1 MAWKELHDHIEVGI
15 IHRTLYPEAKTDEHI
30 LLETIDLMTHDLFF
44 DRIEL
49 PHIKDPAIRK
59 ELKNRLYTTR
69 MKVTYAASQTIFELN
84 LDINSPNAA
93 ERKRAV
99 NELKVCMEDAADF
112 GADNMTMISGPMV
125 ENRGELEGAKEALVE
140 SIVELS
146 AFAEKAGIKLQL
158 ELHDYDVDKKRL
170 LGPTKD
176 AVNLLE
182 RLQGRCPAFSFLI
195 DLSHFPL
202 LGETIDEAVFPLQ
215 HHIGYVHIGNC
226 VVDKGDPRYG
236 DKHPYFGYPAGSNNA
251 KEIVQFFKALADIG
265 YLAPGK
271 KAAVTIETTRW
282 EGERPEDLLVNAK
295 RTLREAW
302 AEFAC
307 EQNQVGGRIGG

>member
-1 MAWKELHDHIEVGI
+1 MAWKGLHDHIEVGI
-15 IHRTLYPEAKTDEHI
+15 IHRTLYPEAKKDENV

-44 DRIEL
+44 ERIEL

-59 ELKNRLYTTR
+59 ELKNRLHTTR
-69 MKVTYAASQTIFELN
+69 MKTTYAASQSIFELN
-84 LDINSPNAA
+84 LNVNSINPA

-99 NELKVCMEDAADF
+99 DELKNCLEDAADF

-125 ENRGELEGAKEALVE
+125 EDPADHEGAKGALAE
-140 SIVELS
+140 SIIELS
-146 AFAEKAGIKLQL
+146 GFAEKTGLTLQL
-158 ELHDYDVDKKRL
+158 EIHDYNVDKKRL

-176 AVNLLE
+176 AVDLLD

-202 LGETIDEAVFPLQ
+202 LGESIDEAVFPIQ
-215 HHIGYVHIGNC
+215 DRIGYVHIGNC
-226 VVDKGDPRYG
+226 VVEKGDPRYG
-236 DKHPYFGYPAGSNNA
+236 DKHPYFGYPAGSNDTA
-251 KEIVQFFKALADIG
+251 EIVLFFKALAEIG
-265 YLAPGK
+265 YLAPEK

-282 EGERPEDLLVNAK
+282 EGERPGDLLVNAK

-302 AEFAC
+302 AKFAN
-307 EQNQVGGRIGG
+307 EQNQLDR